1 MEDDM
6 TLAFR
11 VAIAAVVILVSPATS
26 AEGQVYDDWAVGA
39 TDNGQ
44 AVYAA
49 TTNDSGSILA
59 QFCYFGQSTCEY
71 RLLID
76 SRCTDG
82 NKYPGLL
89 NSDAGASSITL
100 VCDGSRSGDRYAYV
114 VGPFDNVDKAIRKGT
129 RIGFVIPMQ
138 RDEFKAMRYSLRG
151 SNSALTFMRSAYSRA
166 EQSGTATPR
175 PARDSR
181 L

>member
-1 MEDDM
+1 M
-6 TLAFR
+6 TLALR
-11 VAIAAVVILVSPATS
+11 IAASAAAALVAS
-26 AEGQVYDDWAVGA
+26 AASAQSQVYDDWSVGA

-44 AVYAA
+44 AVYAGTA
-49 TTNDSGSILA
+49 NESGSILA
-59 QFCYFGQSTCEY
+59 QYCYFGQSTCEY

-89 NSDAGASSITL
+89 NSDVGASTVTL
-100 VCDGSRSGDRYAYV
+100 LCDGSRGGSRHSYV
-114 VGPFDNVDKAIRKGT
+114 VGPFDTVDQAVRKGT

-151 SNSALTFMRSAYSRA
+151 SNAALTFMRGAYSRA
-166 EQSGTATPR
+166 ERSGTATSR
-175 PARDSR
+175 PARDST